1 MIKRVI
7 KNLKKV
13 SVADIGMIK
22 LGVLFFT
29 LWLASYI
36 PQIFLVKWRWPFF
49 AVFIVL
55 WILLAKKFTSKK

>member
-1 MIKRVI
+1 MIKRVM

-22 LGVLFFT
+22 FGVFFFT

-36 PQIFLVKWRWPFF
+36 PQQFLVEWRWPFF
-49 AVFIVL
+49 AIFLVL